1 MNAEFVS
8 MTDAELAKKMA
19 DLKSELFNLRFAQA
33 SGSLANPIAIRDCR
47 KNIARVATEMR
58 KRELGLSKAP
68 AASEKP
74 AKKVAA
80 KAEAKAETKTEE
92 KKTAAKKV
100 VAKTAEPKKQ
110 KAEKIMV

>member
-1 MNAEFVS
+1 MNSEFVT

-33 SGSLANPIAIRDCR
+33 SGSLANPISIRNCR
-47 KNIARVATEMR
+47 KNIARVATEMK

-74 AKKVAA
+74 AKKAA
-80 KAEAKAETKTEE
+80 APKAEEAKAEE
-92 KKTAAKKV
+92 KKPAAKKV
-100 VAKTAEPKKQ
+100 VAKTAEEPKNK
-110 KAEKIMV
+110 KAEKILV

>member
-1 MNAEFVS
+1 MNSEFVS

-47 KNIARVATEMR
+47 KNIARVATEMK

-68 AASEKP
+68 IASEKP
-74 AKKVAA
+74 AKKAA
-80 KAEAKAETKTEE
+80 EKAEE
-92 KKTAAKKV
+92 KKPATKKV
-100 VAKTAEPKKQ
+100 AAKTAEPKKE
-110 KAEKIMV
+110 KAEKILV